1 MTDQTLTLDLSSL
14 PADDALPINEAC
26 TGDGSEAKLQ
36 EKIAERLDQYASL
49 LEDGEETAAEA
60 FLHKHPEL
68 QAEAGG
74 HLESLQLL
82 CRMSR
87 SAAKPADCVE
97 SLNRPPTLG
106 DYELQG
112 EIGRGGMGIV
122 YEATQLSLRRRV
134 ALKVLPFAAV
144 LNQDQVARFRNEAH
158 AAASL
163 HHPHIVP
170 VYAVGCE
177 RGVHYYSMQL
187 INGNTLEQTLDE
199 LRTISGDSTVA
210 SATSLTENVEPPST
224 TVVNRGGTT
233 TLRSVRQ
240 RDGVRA
246 IVKMFVDVADAI
258 DYAHEQGVIHR
269 DIKPSNLLVD
279 AAGKVWVA
287 DFGLARCRDAGNL
300 TAEGKAIGT
309 ARYMSPEQIMG
320 RPQEVDHRT
329 DIYSL
334 GITLYELLT
343 LQPAFGG
350 RCRQRL
356 METVAT
362 EPPVAPRRINAA
374 IPTDLETI
382 VLKAIAK
389 SKDERYSTCGELAED
404 LRRFLSGQPTLARRP
419 SRVDVAFRWAV
430 RHRVA
435 VMTSFAVLL
444 FALVGFA
451 AATTVV
457 LHHSRQKDVAL
468 DQARHHLNQAHS
480 AVQRFGG
487 LTVDR
492 LNSIEGTGE
501 LQRDLLTEAR
511 NYFVDFVTYASDDS
525 RFRGELA
532 KVQFLLG
539 ATECRLGTLEAAE
552 AAYLSAAEGLQALV
566 EEGAADVQTQ
576 SDLALCV
583 HNLAALHKDTG
594 RYKEAIA
601 EYKRATTLHE
611 RVMLQ
616 TGVPHETVAN
626 WGATQTNYATLLW
639 ESGESR
645 DAIGRLRDA
654 EVVLERHLD
663 DQATNRHTRQ
673 QLIEC
678 RNTLA
683 GLLMDDHADEA
694 ERLLE
699 ENIASLAA
707 TERLEETEGS
717 FGSSAAALTPECQL
731 AIAQSNLAS
740 LLGKQQRIEEAIE
753 LTHTSIGTFRDAM
766 RRRPEDTALQQQLA
780 IAQNNL
786 GQLLWNQGTSQDARS
801 AFLEAEKGFKT
812 LCESQAQEP
821 QLLSRFAGVLHN
833 LGVLDQEQ
841 GQLDSAVQRLTEAME
856 YQALAVRM
864 SPFHQGYRQY
874 LERHNEL
881 LDQILRQLKQKTET
895 TQKSVGGD
903 SPPTLKTQAASCKE
917 REYVFS

>member
-210 SATSLTENVEPPST
+210 SATSLTENVEPPSS

-279 AAGKVWVA
+279 AVGKVWVA

-320 RPQEVDHRT
+320 RPQEVD
-329 DIYSL
+329 
-334 GITLYELLT
+334 
-343 LQPAFGG
+343 
-350 RCRQRL
+350 
-356 METVAT
+356 
-362 EPPVAPRRINAA
+362 
-374 IPTDLETI
+374 
-382 VLKAIAK
+382 
-389 SKDERYSTCGELAED
+389 
-404 LRRFLSGQPTLARRP
+404 
-419 SRVDVAFRWAV
+419 
-430 RHRVA
+430 
-435 VMTSFAVLL
+435 
-444 FALVGFA
+444 
-451 AATTVV
+451 
-457 LHHSRQKDVAL
+457 
-468 DQARHHLNQAHS
+468 
-480 AVQRFGG
+480 
-487 LTVDR
+487 
-492 LNSIEGTGE
+492 
-501 LQRDLLTEAR
+501 
-511 NYFVDFVTYASDDS
+511 
-525 RFRGELA
+525 
-532 KVQFLLG
+532 
-539 ATECRLGTLEAAE
+539 
-552 AAYLSAAEGLQALV
+552 
-566 EEGAADVQTQ
+566 
-576 SDLALCV
+576 
-583 HNLAALHKDTG
+583 
-594 RYKEAIA
+594 
-601 EYKRATTLHE
+601 
-611 RVMLQ
+611 
-616 TGVPHETVAN
+616 
-626 WGATQTNYATLLW
+626 
-639 ESGESR
+639 
-645 DAIGRLRDA
+645 
-654 EVVLERHLD
+654 
-663 DQATNRHTRQ
+663 
-673 QLIEC
+673 
-678 RNTLA
+678 
-683 GLLMDDHADEA
+683 
-694 ERLLE
+694 
-699 ENIASLAA
+699 
-707 TERLEETEGS
+707 
-717 FGSSAAALTPECQL
+717 
-731 AIAQSNLAS
+731 
-740 LLGKQQRIEEAIE
+740 
-753 LTHTSIGTFRDAM
+753 
-766 RRRPEDTALQQQLA
+766 
-780 IAQNNL
+780 
-786 GQLLWNQGTSQDARS
+786 
-801 AFLEAEKGFKT
+801 
-812 LCESQAQEP
+812 
-821 QLLSRFAGVLHN
+821 
-833 LGVLDQEQ
+833 
-841 GQLDSAVQRLTEAME
+841 
-856 YQALAVRM
+856 
-864 SPFHQGYRQY
+864 
-874 LERHNEL
+874 
-881 LDQILRQLKQKTET
+881 
-895 TQKSVGGD
+895 
-903 SPPTLKTQAASCKE
+903 
-917 REYVFS
+917 